1 MNWNKAKNIL
11 ILFLLFTSILLSAML
26 FSSEKKSKQVEPQT
40 VTYAL
45 KLLKDKGVK
54 VSPELIPI
62 TLGTVPVFES
72 ENAVT
77 DYDEFAKRIFPINT
91 KITDNLFTS
100 QDGSIVFNGDSFSIN
115 FNNGIDTDTK
125 LKSPSEKAKSYL
137 STIGIDVFNAEVNTS
152 NNAQGLFT
160 VSFTEI
166 LDNKRFFDSQ
176 ISVNLLGK
184 KIISVNGTW
193 FTKKST
199 LSNNASLD
207 SAPGL
212 LIKFASENN
221 DFTNLEISSLELGY
235 AINEQGVFHKQSTIL
250 PVYQIITTD
259 GRKFFID
266 ARRK

>member
-11 ILFLLFTSILLSAML
+11 ILFLLSTSILLSAML
-26 FSSEKKSKQVEPQT
+26 FNSEKKSNQVEPQT

-45 KLLKDKGVK
+45 KLLKDKGVS
-54 VSPELIPI
+54 VSPDLIPI
-62 TLGTVPVFES
+62 TLGTVPVFECA
-72 ENAVT
+72 NVVT
-77 DYDEFAKRIFPINT
+77 DYDEFAMRVFPVNT
-91 KITDNLFTS
+91 KVSETLFTS
-100 QDGSIVFNGDSFSIN
+100 ENGSVDFNGDSFSIS
-115 FNNGIDTDTK
+115 FTEGITTDEK

-137 STIGIDVFNAEVNTS
+137 STIGIDVMDAKVNTS

-160 VSFTEI
+160 VTFTKI
-166 LDNKRFFDSQ
+166 LDNKHFFDS
-176 ISVNLLGK
+176 
-184 KIISVNGTW
+184 IISVSLLGEKIVSVNGAW
-193 FTKKST
+193 FTEKNI
-199 LSNNASLD
+199 LNHAALD

-212 LIKFASENN
+212 LIKFASENKE
-221 DFTNLEISSLELGY
+221 FTNLEISSFELGY